1 MDDKNLKNPQRRY
14 FIEKAAGITAG
25 VGIAAAT
32 WPFIDSMNP
41 TASDLSNATTQANIE
56 GIRVDE
62 VKTVEWE
69 GKPIFIFHRTPEQIK
84 RMQASMGSD
93 IDPEP
98 DAERVIKSEWLIVI
112 GLCTHLG
119 CVPPKSPEGWK
130 CPCHGS
136 IYDNSGRVLQS
147 PAPKNLVV
155 PPYKF
160 VSESEILIG
169 EA

>member
-41 TASDLSNATTQANIE
+41 TASDLSNATTRANIE
-56 GIRVDE
+56 AIRVGE

-84 RMQASMGSD
+84 KMQASMGSD

-98 DAERVIKSEWLIVI
+98 DADRVINPEWLIVI

-119 CVPPKSPEGWK
+119 CVPPKSPDGWI

-160 VSESEILIG
+160 VTESEILIG